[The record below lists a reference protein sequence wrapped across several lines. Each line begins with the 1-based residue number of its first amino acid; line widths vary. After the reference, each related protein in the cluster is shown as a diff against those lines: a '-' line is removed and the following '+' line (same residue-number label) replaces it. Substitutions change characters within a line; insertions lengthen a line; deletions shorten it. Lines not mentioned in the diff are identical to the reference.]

1 MSFAYVVKEGF
12 AGFNRARLATIT
24 AITALTLA
32 VLLIG
37 VLTRVAY
44 SAYDVAQSMRS
55 MVEVE
60 VFLNDMTETETASV
74 RDQIEARQMTT
85 AIDYISKD
93 SAAAVFKDEFGEEG
107 AALADLKFL
116 PASFKL
122 HIKEDY
128 PIDSIAVQ
136 LTWLQ
141 GLTGVDEVTFNQ
153 QLLETLEARINT
165 VIMVGGSLGL
175 FVMLVSL
182 FLVYNTIRL
191 TIYARKKLIKAMKL
205 VGATNSFIRRPFLV
219 EGLIQGVVSG
229 AISIGL
235 LLAIFNWLL
244 PTWVPQ
250 MAYFSWP
257 WENPLVL
264 LSMMAGL
271 ALAMGWLGSNLA
283 ARKFIRETSVG

>member
-74 RDQIEARQMTT
+74 RNQIEARQMTT

-165 VIMVGGSLGL
+165 VVMVGGSLGL

-205 VGATNSFIRRPFLV
+205 VGATNAFIRRPFLV
-219 EGLIQGVVSG
+219 EGLIQGFVSG

-235 LLAIFNWLL
+235 LIAIFNWLL

-250 MAYFSWP
+250 MAYFTWP